1 MSRFVV
7 TAAAVAAAWLGSA
20 GRADAQVIYPQSG
33 LNAPGFYYTGGGR
46 GVIVAGSPAA
56 RMYNFY
62 NSGVPSQYLA
72 YPTAGVS
79 PFRSLA
85 PGPSGPRYL
94 SVATPGYYPRAGLF
108 GFRRR

>member
-1 MSRFVV
+1 MLKFVV
-7 TAAAVAAAWLGSA
+7 TAAVAAAWLGSA
-20 GRADAQVIYPQSG
+20 GRAGAQVIYPQSG
-33 LNAPGFYYTGGGR
+33 LGAPGFYPTGGGR
-46 GVIVAGSPAA
+46 GVVVAGSPAA

-62 NSGVPSQYLA
+62 NIGVPSQYLA

-79 PFRSLA
+79 PFRTLT

-94 SVATPGYYPRAGLF
+94 NVVTPEYTRAGRF